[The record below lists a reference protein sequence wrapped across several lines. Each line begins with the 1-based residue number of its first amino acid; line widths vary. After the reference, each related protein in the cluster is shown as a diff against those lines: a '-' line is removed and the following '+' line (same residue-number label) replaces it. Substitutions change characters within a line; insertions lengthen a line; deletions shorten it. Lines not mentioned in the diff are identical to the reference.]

1 MLIHAQPQK
10 TPRVRVRARSVFGR
24 FNELPEATVENYPVL
39 SSGQWNTWFYTQAD
53 GIQKVP
59 DFFPRWAGAVSLSHH
74 AVGLRHEPEAQ
85 GLFNLE
91 MTLGGNLDRLL
102 REATKLFVW
111 DMPFGRSSQRQAQ
124 LDHTYGLI
132 DAELTRFHEQIGGA
146 IAATQTAIQDRINR
160 EAKAAQDAAD
170 RRAKEE
176 EAVRAA
182 AEARAKEAQLVAE
195 RLETERLVEKER
207 QYEIDPTLRPPEAR
221 PALAS
226 IGGIG
231 LAGAALAA
239 IGLGAYWMFG
249 QKKGK
254 R

>member
-1 MLIHAQPQK
+1 MLIE
-10 TPRVRVRARSVFGR
+10 TPSGRAVVRTRSRVLFGR
-24 FNELPEATVENYPVL
+24 FSELPEATQGNYPV
-39 SSGQWNTWFYTQAD
+39 SSTGQWNTWFFTQND

-59 DFFPRWAGAVSLSHH
+59 DFYSRWANAVSLSHQ
-74 AVGLRHEPEAQ
+74 AVGLHAEPEARQ
-85 GLFNLE
+85 LVDLE

-102 REATKLFVW
+102 REATKLFIW
-111 DMPFGRSSQRQAQ
+111 DTPFRRSQQRQAQ

-132 DAELTRFHEQIGGA
+132 DAELNRFHSEISAG

-160 EAKAAQDAAD
+160 EAKAAQDRAD
-170 RRAKEE
+170 RIAKEE
-176 EAVRAA
+176 YDRQQQAD
-182 AEARAKEAQLVAE
+182 ARAKEAELKAE

-239 IGLGAYWMFG
+239 IGLGAYWMLN
-249 QKKGK
+249 QKGK
-254 R
+254 K